1 MIPFVEL
8 VWRLVASVLR
18 TMLGTVV
25 STDPAG
31 VIALAGA
38 AGAIGLFAIVAASVV
53 RSTLAAAAAAT
64 SDGASVGTLL
74 EPADRAE
81 LLSQSDPDAD
91 GRARPRAPGF
101 VLPTA

>member
-8 VWRLVASVLR
+8 TWRLVASVL
-18 TMLGTVV
+18 GTVV
-25 STDPAG
+25 SADPSSL
-31 VIALAGA
+31 IALAGA

-53 RSTLAAAAAAT
+53 RSTLAAAAAT
-64 SDGASVGTLL
+64 RDGAGLETPL

-91 GRARPRAPGF
+91 GRPRPRAPGF
-101 VLPTA
+101 TLQTA